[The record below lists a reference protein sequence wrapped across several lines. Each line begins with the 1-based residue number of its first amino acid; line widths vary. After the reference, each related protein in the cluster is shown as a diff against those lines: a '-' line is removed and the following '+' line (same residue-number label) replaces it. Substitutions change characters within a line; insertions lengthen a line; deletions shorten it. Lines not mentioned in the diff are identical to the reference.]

1 MGQRPGII
9 GEDRLPGASFFRG
22 GDSRAGPGRL
32 SSLSYMTARSFFL
45 SAPSAEALPRA
56 LADVKDSVRAPSG
69 GVVFVSGPL
78 ALAPSAVA
86 EAVRAAWKGVPV
98 CVVPAA
104 GVLTEKNEVEGAG
117 AVAGVL
123 WTGGRAAPV
132 AAGVAPGEREAEV
145 LRRAP
150 TAAVF
155 VRPEAYTPG
164 AIESLGLSAGATL
177 FGAGTVG
184 SPPLAVT
191 ADGQLLRG
199 DVIALAISGLS
210 SPIVDASPACKLLT
224 SFLPVDEVASGLV
237 LRLGGRPALD
247 VLSGLAG
254 QISSESGPPIVFA
267 ALAEEVDPAGRER
280 FVVRPIRGIDP
291 GRRGVM
297 VGAEARI
304 GARLAFAVR
313 DAAAGKELLEQS
325 ARHVV
330 EQTTGASA
338 RFLLYFTCAG
348 RGQGLYGAPSVESRI
363 LRKRFGDLPVAGMH
377 SSFELLPRAGGQTRL
392 AMYSGVLAL
401 FRSPS

>member
-1 MGQRPGII
+1 M
-9 GEDRLPGASFFRG
+9 
-22 GDSRAGPGRL
+22 RAPPENHIFPERRATDPEFWAKL
-32 SSLSYMTARSFFL
+32 AVTRMTARSFFL
-45 SAPSAEALPRA
+45 PAPSADALPRA
-56 LADVKDSVRAPSG
+56 LGDVKDSVRAPSG

-98 CVVPAA
+98 AVVPAA

-123 WTGGRAAPV
+123 WTGGRAAV
-132 AAGVAPGEREAEV
+132 TAAGVTLGEREAETV
-145 LRRAP
+145 RRAP

-155 VRPEAYTPG
+155 VRPEAFSPS
-164 AIESLGLSAGATL
+164 AIEGLGLASGATL

-184 SPPLAVT
+184 SAPMAVT
-191 ADGQLLRG
+191 AEGQVVRA
-199 DVIALAISGLS
+199 DVVGLAIAGLS
-210 SPIVDASPACKLLT
+210 SPIVDASAACKLLT
-224 SFLPVDEVASGLV
+224 PFLPVDEVSSGLV

-247 VLSGLAG
+247 VLSGLSG
-254 QISSESGPPIVFA
+254 QIGSESGPPIVFA
-267 ALAEEVDPAGRER
+267 ALAEEADPAGRER
-280 FVVRPIRGIDP
+280 YVVRPIRGIDP

-313 DAAAGKELLEQS
+313 DASAGKDLLEQS
-325 ARHVV
+325 ARHVL

-348 RGQGLYGAPSVESRI
+348 RGQGLYGAPGVESRI
-363 LRKRFGDLPVAGMH
+363 VRKRFGDLPVAGMH
-377 SSFELLPRAGGQTRL
+377 SSFELLPRPGGQVRL
-392 AMYSGVLAL
+392 AMYSGVLAM